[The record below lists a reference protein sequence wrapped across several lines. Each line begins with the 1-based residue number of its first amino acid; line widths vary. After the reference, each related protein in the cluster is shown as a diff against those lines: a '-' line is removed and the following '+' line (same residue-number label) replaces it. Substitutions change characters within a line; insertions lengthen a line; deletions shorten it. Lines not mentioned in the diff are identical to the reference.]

1 VSLFDKSEEIR
12 KKASKTFGLVV
23 QLVRIPAC
31 HAGGRGFESRPD
43 RPTAYDGFSYLKIR
57 FLTHLKDRNLLHKLS
72 FIFKKSTPTTQTLPQ
87 NIYFYP
93 PPFSMTNQELKE
105 LEDKL

>member
-1 VSLFDKSEEIR
+1 VITFENNQLIVFQHNDTNHAYFHVVANRINFNG
-12 KKASKTFGLVV
+12 KT
-23 QLVRIPAC
+23 
-31 HAGGRGFESRPD
+31 
-43 RPTAYDGFSYLKIR
+43 TAYDGFSYLKIR